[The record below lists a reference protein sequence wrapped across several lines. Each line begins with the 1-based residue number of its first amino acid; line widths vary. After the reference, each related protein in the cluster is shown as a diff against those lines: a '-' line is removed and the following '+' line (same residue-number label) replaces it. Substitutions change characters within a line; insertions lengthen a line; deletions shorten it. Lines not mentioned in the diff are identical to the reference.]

1 MSTPTWGDTV
11 RLEKGA
17 PKESRPGALAAV
29 CGMRE
34 VETPEQSEQLGCA
47 IGTTLYLVELGDG
60 ASVEVPEELV
70 EVVSDDGVGG
80 Q

>member
-1 MSTPTWGDTV
+1 
-11 RLEKGA
+11 
-17 PKESRPGALAAV
+17 
-29 CGMRE
+29 MRE

-47 IGTTLYLVELGDG
+47 IGTTLHLVELGDG